1 MPQSGP
7 SPVSG
12 RHQMHRTPRRGRR
25 SFAAYYRWVDD
36 ALRHRADGYRLLDS
50 PLVSLPGVQRLARRR
65 FRRSAFADVR
75 ATRVLLQQ
83 ATERASAILTPR
95 QALAL
100 QLFCDG
106 QPMAVIAAQLGLRS
120 RQHLWAA
127 YRRPAVEAVTRE
139 FLAMA
144 QAELPANSP

>member
-1 MPQSGP
+1 MPQAAA
-7 SPVSG
+7 SPISG
-12 RHQMHRTPRRGRR
+12 RPHTRRAARRGRR

-50 PLVSLPGVQRLARRR
+50 PLLGLPGVQRLAHRR
-65 FRRSAFADVR
+65 FRRSAFADVH
-75 ATRVLLQQ
+75 ATRALLQQ

-95 QALAL
+95 QALSL
-100 QLFCDG
+100 ELFCDG
-106 QPMAVIAAQLGLRS
+106 QPMATIAARLGLRS

-139 FLAMA
+139 FLALA
-144 QAELPANSP
+144 QAEFPPN

>member
-1 MPQSGP
+1 MPQAAA
-7 SPVSG
+7 SPISRRHHAG
-12 RHQMHRTPRRGRR
+12 RAARRGRR

-50 PLVSLPGVQRLARRR
+50 PLLSLPGVQRLARRR
-65 FRRSAFADVR
+65 FRRSAFADVH
-75 ATRVLLQQ
+75 ATRALLQQ
-83 ATERASAILTPR
+83 ATEQAAAILTPR

-100 QLFCDG
+100 QLFCHG
-106 QPMAVIAAQLGLRS
+106 QPMAAIAARLSLRS

-139 FLAMA
+139 FLALA
-144 QAELPANSP
+144 QAEYPPN

>member
-1 MPQSGP
+1 MPQTAAT
-7 SPVSG
+7 PVPG
-12 RHQMHRTPRRGRR
+12 RRPMHGKTRRGRR

-50 PLVSLPGVQRLARRR
+50 PLVDLPGVQRLARRR
-65 FRRSAFADVR
+65 FRRSAFADVH
-75 ATRVLLQQ
+75 ATRALLEQ

-100 QLFCDG
+100 QLFCEG
-106 QPMAVIAAQLGLRS
+106 QPMVAIAARLGLRS

-127 YRRPAVEAVTRE
+127 YRRPAVEVVTRE
-139 FLAMA
+139 FLALA
-144 QAELPANSP
+144 QAESPPA